1 MYMLRIFRRQVM
13 QKLFSLLL
21 IVVIL
26 PASCGLFKKEILIE
40 AVVDQKAQMD
50 ATENP
55 AMKNMINSELRDRRV
70 QLFDLVV
77 KDVTLSTNIDYDY
90 CVIVDVQ
97 TKKGSVECFIYSTDM
112 NTISKLVKGKSRIDA
127 SGDFGRFFSLLGD
140 YYTML
145 EIVNAKIKIKG

>member
-26 PASCGLFKKEILIE
+26 PASCGLFKKEILID
-40 AVVDQKAQMD
+40 AVVDQKAQID

-97 TKKGSVECFIYSTDM
+97 TKKGPVECFIYSTDKD
-112 NTISKLVKGKSRIDA
+112 TISKLVKGKSRIDA